1 MKVVILGGGPAGLYL
16 AALIKGRDPASSVTV
31 LERNSAASTFGWG
44 VVFSGKTL
52 AGLEAPDSVISDRIE
67 ERLVT
72 WEKLAIVHRGER
84 VTIGG
89 NRFAGIARIA
99 LLSVLQERCRELGV
113 ELRFETEIASL
124 DELEPHDL
132 LVGADGVRSLVRE
145 SWREAFGPE
154 LDWRR
159 NRYIWYGTHR
169 LFHALTLTFREQPQ
183 GLYVAHSYKFS
194 PDLSTFIV
202 ECDEESWRCAGLDHA
217 SEEESRAF
225 LEQAFAE
232 DLADHPLLSNQS
244 RWIQFATVRCRRWS
258 HGKAVLLGDAAHTAH
273 FSIGSGTKLAME
285 DAVAL
290 ADALVSE
297 PDLAA
302 AFAAYEEQRRPGVES
317 YQQAAQASL
326 EWFENARQD
335 LDLDPLAFALKAMTR
350 SEKVRSESLW
360 RRDPTFAQ
368 ALVDRGLIA
377 AGGTP

>member
-16 AALIKGRDPASSVTV
+16 AALIKGREPASSVTV
-31 LERNSAASTFGWG
+31 LERNPASSTFGWG

-52 AGLEAPDSVISDRIE
+52 AGLETPDPVVSERIE

-72 WEKLAIVHRGER
+72 WENLEIVHRGEK

-89 NRFAGIARIA
+89 NRFAGIARIS
-99 LLSVLQERCRELGV
+99 LLQVLQERCRELGV
-113 ELRFETEIASL
+113 DLHFGVEITSL
-124 DELEPHDL
+124 DELPPHDL
-132 LVGADGVRSLVRE
+132 LVGADGVKSLVRE
-145 SWREAFGPE
+145 TWRDAFGPE
-154 LDWRR
+154 LDFRR
-159 NRYIWYGTHR
+159 NRYVWYGTHR
-169 LFHALTLTFREQPQ
+169 LFHALTLTFRERAQ
-183 GLYVAHSYKFS
+183 GLYIAHSYKFS

-202 ECDEESWRCAGLDHA
+202 ECDEQSWRAAGLDRA
-217 SEEESRAF
+217 AEEESRAF
-225 LEQAFAE
+225 LEGVFEE
-232 DLADHPLLSNQS
+232 DLDGYSLLSNLS

-258 HGKAVLLGDAAHTAH
+258 HGKAVLLGDAVHTAH

-290 ADALVSE
+290 ADALASE
-297 PDLAA
+297 PGLPA
-302 AFAAYEEQRRPGVES
+302 AFAAYEEQRRPSVET

-360 RRDPTFAQ
+360 RRDPSFAR
-368 ALVDRGLIA
+368 ALADRGLIV
-377 AGGTP
+377 AGGMP